1 MFPSLPLKYKHFIAV
16 KIVHKCTHIFHKRL
30 SLSLQLQTVPKKAS
44 GLEKRK
50 SMSPQK
56 MINDHASNEFGELAE
71 FYIFGGIVEPVCEL
85 NIAYE
90 VQYLVF
96 YAFPLAKFVT

>member
-1 MFPSLPLKYKHFIAV
+1 
-16 KIVHKCTHIFHKRL
+16 
-30 SLSLQLQTVPKKAS
+30 
-44 GLEKRK
+44 
-50 SMSPQK
+50 MSPQK